1 MLISVRTDDKAYN
14 WKTAAISFIFLS
26 IVLLISKILNI
37 NMPQEL
43 ILISAYQRQARI
55 QEFLVGGDDMD
66 EEKIG
71 RSLGAAVGPQR
82 GPGAEPLVGV
92 KGAKPP
98 TKVTLFSRI
107 IQ

>member
-1 MLISVRTDDKAYN
+1 VTSPFSKRDGPGADPGIS
-14 WKTAAISFIFLS
+14 
-26 IVLLISKILNI
+26 
-37 NMPQEL
+37 
-43 ILISAYQRQARI
+43 
-55 QEFLVGGDDMD
+55 GGRDDMD

-71 RSLGAAVGPQR
+71 SGLGAAVGPQR
-82 GPGAEPLVGV
+82 GPGAEPLVEV

>member
-1 MLISVRTDDKAYN
+1 MCINHFVIGCSCAAVYVCVRYAGADPGISG
-14 WKTAAISFIFLS
+14 
-26 IVLLISKILNI
+26 
-37 NMPQEL
+37 
-43 ILISAYQRQARI
+43 
-55 QEFLVGGDDMD
+55 GGDDMD

-71 RSLGAAVGPQR
+71 RGLGAAVGPQR

>member
-1 MLISVRTDDKAYN
+1 LLEFRYQLGQICDILQVPKLKQPGIDFLSEYISVMEPLAVTLDQLQAGADPG
-14 WKTAAISFIFLS
+14 ISGG
-26 IVLLISKILNI
+26 
-37 NMPQEL
+37 
-43 ILISAYQRQARI
+43 
-55 QEFLVGGDDMD
+55 GGDDVD

-71 RSLGAAVGPQR
+71 RGLGAAVGPQR